1 MSDKL
6 NDLKAKR
13 EEAKKAVQAA
23 KKEMHDEC
31 MDTKIHGCMDAWT
44 QRCVSLC
51 FQAAKGLSIEDLKL
65 VIQAKDK
72 VEADG
77 QAGFLSFLCAFVFSS
92 ALFRG
97 RAMRVS
103 VLLREV
109 QFLPMCALPM

>member
-1 MSDKL
+1 ML
-6 NDLKAKR
+6 PAPLACW
-13 EEAKKAVQAA
+13 
-23 KKEMHDEC
+23 MHGCMMNGC

-51 FQAAKGLSIEDLKL
+51 FQAAKGLSSEDLKL

-72 VEADG
+72 VEADR
-77 QAGFLSFLCAFVFSS
+77 QAGFLSFLCAFAFSS
-92 ALFRG
+92 ALGCGNFRG

-103 VLLREV
+103 VLLRDV